1 MHPRCVAV
9 STDDED
15 AVRSCLRSQPTLHGF
30 QAEFV
35 ASRLLR
41 QEFAK
46 PRHFRVTDA
55 LERSEQAAKR
65 KEHSR
70 KNEEEFQRIDVDR
83 SGQINLQEWR
93 VAKKKNTPELSDEEI
108 NEGFMKLDADGDGAL
123 SLQEYRA
130 VDMSPNSASQS
141 KLDAQGR
148 CKFII
153 TVTHSRLLVWSQN
166 PTQMGTRMR
175 ARTLFYGS
183 MKLMKAC
190 EPSCADY

>member
-15 AVRSCLRSQPTLHGF
+15 AVRFCLRSQPTLHGF

-65 KEHSR
+65 QEHSR

-83 SGQINLQEWR
+83 SGHINLQKWR
-93 VAKKKNTPELSDEEI
+93 VAKKKDKPEITDEEI
-108 NEGFMKLDADGDGAL
+108 NQGFMKLDADGDGTL

-130 VDMSPNSASQS
+130 VEVSPNSESQS
-141 KLDAQGR
+141 TLDEQGR
-148 CKFII
+148 ANALSQSL
-153 TVTHSRLLVWSQN
+153 TVACSLARK
-166 PTQMGTRMR
+166 TRRKCAPKCVR
-175 ARTLFYGS
+175 APCSTP
-183 MKLMKAC
+183 A
-190 EPSCADY
+190 